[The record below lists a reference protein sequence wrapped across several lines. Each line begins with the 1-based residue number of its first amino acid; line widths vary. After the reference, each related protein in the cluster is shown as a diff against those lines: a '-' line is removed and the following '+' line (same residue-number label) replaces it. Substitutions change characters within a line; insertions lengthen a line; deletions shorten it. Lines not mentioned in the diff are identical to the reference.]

1 MALGHPGT
9 VAAGSLGLMAETA
22 VEVQKPG
29 CWEIEAYQAD

>member
-1 MALGHPGT
+1 MAEAHPGI

-22 VEVQKPG
+22 VEVQRPG